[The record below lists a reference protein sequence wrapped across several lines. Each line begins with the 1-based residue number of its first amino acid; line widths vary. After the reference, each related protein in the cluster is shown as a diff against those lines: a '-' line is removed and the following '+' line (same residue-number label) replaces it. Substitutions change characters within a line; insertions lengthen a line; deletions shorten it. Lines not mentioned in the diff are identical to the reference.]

1 MLVGEREK
9 KKILALHTLPMAK
22 KLFWDDPYAREC
34 QATVASVKGKEVKLD
49 RTVFYA
55 FSGGQESDSGT
66 IGE

>member
-1 MLVGEREK
+1 
-9 KKILALHTLPMAK
+9 MAK